1 MILLAWILIAISGGF
16 LIADYKPKSKTK
28 PSKKRQKLYEK
39 RRAKIHRIK

>member
-16 LIADYKPKSKTK
+16 LIAGCKPKAKTK
-28 PSKKRQKLYEK
+28 PSEKRKKLYEK

>member
-16 LIADYKPKSKTK
+16 LIAEYEPKPKTK
-28 PSKKRQKLYEK
+28 PSKKRKKVYEK